1 MVLLGDLSK
10 IIIIIIGIGDLLQ
23 LLNLLKYYFL
33 RIGDKEIGLKISGRD
48 ALTSISV

>member
-33 RIGDKEIGLKISGRD
+33 RIGDKEIG
-48 ALTSISV
+48 

>member
-10 IIIIIIGIGDLLQ
+10 IIIIIIIIIIGIGDLLQ

-33 RIGDKEIGLKISGRD
+33 RIGDKEIG
-48 ALTSISV
+48 